1 MGDRGGVRGEVAAVA
16 GLLLTAV
23 CWGCMTPLT
32 AVLLETLPPLVIA
45 AGRYTLA
52 APLLAGII
60 LLRERAPVFPL
71 GLPWGRIL
79 LLGGA
84 GIAGFATCYTLGV
97 GYAGTITAAAI
108 LATQPVVAALI
119 EWQLLRRPIARR
131 TLTAIGLAVAGGL
144 LVAFGQP
151 ARSPAVGH
159 GGEALLVLGMF
170 CWTWYSMKAQAWLAP
185 LGIGQIRIT
194 LLTTGAAALCLWIA
208 FGATLALG
216 LQAPPAGRP
225 GAGALAILL
234 LLAVGPTAMAISTW
248 NFGTARLGITVAS
261 LFLNLAPVVAVLLG
275 VILGAEA
282 HATQLAG
289 GAVAPGGVVY
299 LQLGGIGRRHTMATA
314 SD

>member
-1 MGDRGGVRGEVAAVA
+1 MPRRRTTPQASWVARRRSASDIFA
-16 GLLLTAV
+16 ISAFTS
-23 CWGCMTPLT
+23 
-32 AVLLETLPPLVIA
+32 PLVIA

-119 EWQLLRRPIARR
+119 EWLLLRRPIARR

-144 LVAFGQP
+144 LVPFGQP

-185 LGIGQIRIT
+185 LGIGQLRIT
-194 LLTTGAAALCLWIA
+194 LLTSGAADVLLWLVYA
-208 FGATLALG
+208 VTAGLG
-216 LQAPPAGRP
+216 LQPLPAGFP
-225 GAGALAILL
+225 GAGHLGMLL
-234 LLAVGPTAMAISTW
+234 WLAVGPTAIAIFTW
-248 NFGTARLGITVAS
+248 NYGTGRLGIMAAS
-261 LFLNLAPVVAVLLG
+261 LFLNLSPVFAALLG
-275 VILGAEA
+275 MALGAEPSWA
-282 HATQLAG
+282 ELVG
-289 GAVAPGGVVY
+289 GGIAIGGVLL
-299 LQLGGIGRRHTMATA
+299 LQLGGRTRFG
-314 SD
+314 